1 MCLNPDSH
9 ALNKGKVFGRGE
21 NLSAALKQGGP
32 GS

>member
-21 NLSAALKQGGP
+21 NLSADQKP
-32 GS
+32 D